1 MFGVLSDAPGGF
13 LATGEGGRIARDHG
27 WYRHQTQVHAR
38 RGFLDLVDQVWT
50 VETKGHFPLSK
61 GVYRV
66 GVLRRQDIFVQTPL
80 LVQLLKLARQRSP
93 VRRPIEG
100 PIRECCREVVGRA
113 DERRRREKVEEVP
126 DLPGIRAADVDRRH
140 LSMALL
146 QNGFTRSEP

>member
-27 WYRHQTQVHAR
+27 WYRPQTQVHAR

-50 VETKGHFPLSK
+50 VEAKGPFPLSK

-66 GVLRRQDIFVQTPL
+66 GVLPRQDIFVHTPL
-80 LVQLLKLARQRSP
+80 LVKLLKLARPPRP

-100 PIRECCREVVGRA
+100 PIREACRE
-113 DERRRREKVEEVP
+113 
-126 DLPGIRAADVDRRH
+126 L
-140 LSMALL
+140 
-146 QNGFTRSEP
+146 